1 MRLILTLLLI
11 SSFGCASLNQ
21 IEHKRVN
28 ENSFIIKQ
36 RLSDDI
42 LCIKKDK
49 NKTVCYHVS
58 GESK

>member
-1 MRLILTLLLI
+1 MRLVLALI
-11 SSFGCASLNQ
+11 MTSAFGCASLNQ
-21 IEHKRVN
+21 IEHKQVN
-28 ENSFIIKQ
+28 DNSFIIKQ

-49 NKTVCYHVS
+49 DKTVCYHVT